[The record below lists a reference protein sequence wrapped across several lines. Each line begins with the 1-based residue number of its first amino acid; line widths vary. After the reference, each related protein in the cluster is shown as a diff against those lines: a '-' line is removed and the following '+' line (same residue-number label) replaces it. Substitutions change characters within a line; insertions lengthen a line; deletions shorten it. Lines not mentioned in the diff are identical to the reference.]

1 MMSLLIKKVGEAAL
15 VYPYRCGKAETPG
28 APINIGKESLK

>member
-15 VYPYRCGKAETPG
+15 VYPHRRGKEKTPG